1 MFLLRAEHEIGRKI
15 QASRVRGGVPAFAP
29 GALRRGRPAGA
40 KASTYAKAS
49 AFAKASSFAKAA
61 ADESADKPAGR
72 TADGGFRDVRVRGQ
86 PGI

>member
-15 QASRVRGGVPAFAP
+15 QASRVRGGVAAFAP
-29 GALRRGRPAGA
+29 GALRRGRPAVA

-49 AFAKASSFAKAA
+49 AFAKAA